1 MGTAKRERQ
10 KANRQLRLE
19 QMAKQAQTKK
29 TRKRVVL
36 IGVGLPVLI
45 ALIFLI
51 AFLTRDDSDDAST
64 ATTLPITSEPVS
76 SDPSAT
82 TAPATA
88 DSAPATVA
96 PVTLPAGEETP
107 CPAADG
113 SAPRVVS
120 FAAAPPM
127 CIDAAKT
134 YTAEVTT
141 NFGSYTIA
149 LDATAAPETV
159 NNFVVL
165 ARYHYFDGTVCHRA
179 ITGFMVQ
186 CGDPTGTGSG
196 GPGYEFANENPAS
209 NADYV
214 RGSVAMAN
222 SGQDTNGSQFFVT
235 TSDSSPSLE
244 TNYTL
249 FGQVTDGLDTTI
261 AALNALGE
269 NPAAVDGVPP
279 SQQIVT
285 QTVTITES

>member
-1 MGTAKRERQ
+1 VGTAKRERQ

-19 QMAKQAQTKK
+19 EMAKEAKSKK
-29 TRKRVVL
+29 TRKRVLL
-36 IGVGLPVLI
+36 IGIGLPVLV

-51 AFLTRDDSDDAST
+51 AFLTRDDSSDSSD

-82 TAPATA
+82 SAPSA
-88 DSAPATVA
+88 DSLPGTVA
-96 PVTLPAGEETP
+96 PVTLPAGEPTP

-113 SAPRVVS
+113 SSPRVVE

-127 CIDAAKT
+127 CIDPAKT

-141 NFGSYTIA
+141 NLGSYTIA
-149 LDATAAPETV
+149 LDAAAAPNTV

-165 ARYHYFDGTVCHRA
+165 ARYHYFDGTICHRA
-179 ITGFMVQ
+179 ITDFMVQ
-186 CGDPTGTGSG
+186 CGDPTGSGSG

-209 NADYV
+209 NADYT
-214 RGSVAMAN
+214 RGAVAMAN
-222 SGQDTNGSQFFVT
+222 SGPDTNGSQFFVT
-235 TSDSSPSLE
+235 TSDSSPSLA
-244 TNYTL
+244 TNYSL

-261 AALNALGE
+261 PALNALGS
-269 NPAAVDGVPP
+269 NPAASNGVPP